1 MGLALAFQNPW
12 QELWWLLEQEGA
24 GGNSSEKGSPQGQ
37 VPTISQAS
45 TSQHPGRSED
55 PVGGWRH

>member
-24 GGNSSEKGSPQGQ
+24 GGNSSEKGSSPRTRCPQLARLQLARIQGVQ
-37 VPTISQAS
+37 RTQ
-45 TSQHPGRSED
+45 
-55 PVGGWRH
+55 